1 MQFRRIR
8 SRFFVLS
15 EMIHDEIC
23 SFRSITERPSEIHL
37 LEMAIPLLFK
47 IFFLDDIE
55 VEQV

>member
-1 MQFRRIR
+1 VQFRRIR

-47 IFFLDDIE
+47 IFARCDSM
-55 VEQV
+55 